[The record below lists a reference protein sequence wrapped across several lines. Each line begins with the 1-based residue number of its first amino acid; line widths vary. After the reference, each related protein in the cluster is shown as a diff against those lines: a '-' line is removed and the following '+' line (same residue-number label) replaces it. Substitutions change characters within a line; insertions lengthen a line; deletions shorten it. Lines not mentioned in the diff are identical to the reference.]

1 MKKMQIPAFLKKL
14 NPSALTKKLKAPAS
28 LKKASTP
35 SSLKLKAPA
44 SLKKL
49 KAPSM
54 RNVRPPAS
62 LKGVKAPTF
71 ASNLYRDLRDRR
83 LLVPALALV
92 VALLAV
98 PLVLSSSSTTT
109 APATSAV
116 PGSASSGPEDPTSPA
131 VLAEQLGVTDY
142 RKRLEQGTRKDPFRR
157 HFTSLPKG
165 AKLDTSSSLST
176 DTTST
181 DATVSSSVEPATS
194 SGSSTVS
201 SSTSGSPG
209 SGSSPG
215 AGNDHE
221 RPVLFF
227 VRRRIDVK
235 VGPLGSVTEKE
246 RVKQLSFL
254 PSGGTPVVAYLGTN
268 ESGTRALFDVS
279 SDVTSAS
286 GDGECRP
293 SPSTCRF
300 VSLKEGEVEKF
311 DYAPDAGTPY
321 KLQLL
326 AIRDVVTKSPNSR

>member
-1 MKKMQIPAFLKKL
+1 MKKMQTPEFLKKL
-14 NPSALTKKLKAPAS
+14 NTSALTKKLKAPAS
-28 LKKASTP
+28 LKKARTP

-62 LKGVKAPTF
+62 LKSVKAPTF

-83 LLVPALALV
+83 LLVPALALAI
-92 VALLAV
+92 ALLAV
-98 PLVLSSSSTTT
+98 PLILSSSSTTT
-109 APATSAV
+109 APATSPV

-142 RKRLEQGTRKDPFRR
+142 RQRLEQGTRKDPFRR

-176 DTTST
+176 DTTAT

-215 AGNDHE
+215 AANDHE

-254 PSGGTPVVAYLGTN
+254 PSGGTPLVAYLGTN

-326 AIRDVVTKSPNSR
+326 AIRDVVTKSPSSR

>member
-1 MKKMQIPAFLKKL
+1 MKKQTPEFLKKL
-14 NPSALTKKLKAPAS
+14 NTSALTKRLKAPAS
-28 LKKASTP
+28 LKKGRTP

-62 LKGVKAPTF
+62 LKSVKAPTF

-83 LLVPALALV
+83 LLVPALALAI
-92 VALLAV
+92 ALLAV
-98 PLVLSSSSTTT
+98 PLILSSSSTTT

-142 RKRLEQGTRKDPFRR
+142 RQRLEQGTRKDPFRR

-215 AGNDHE
+215 AANDHE

-254 PSGGTPVVAYLGTN
+254 PSGGRPLVAYLGTN

-326 AIRDVVTKSPNSR
+326 AIRDVVTKSPSSR

>member
-1 MKKMQIPAFLKKL
+1 MKKIQTPEFLKKL
-14 NPSALTKKLKAPAS
+14 NASALMNRLRAPAS
-28 LKKASTP
+28 LKNVRT
-35 SSLKLKAPA
+35 PA

-49 KAPSM
+49 RVPSV
-54 RNVRPPAS
+54 RNVRAPAS
-62 LKGVKAPTF
+62 VKSVKAPTF
-71 ASNLYRDLRDRR
+71 ANNLYRDMRDRK
-83 LLVPALALV
+83 LLVPVLALA

-116 PGSASSGPEDPTSPA
+116 PGGASSGHEDPTSPA
-131 VLAEQLGVTDY
+131 VLTEQVGITDY
-142 RKRLEQGTRKDPFRR
+142 RKRLEQRTRKDPFRR

-176 DTTST
+176 ATTSADT
-181 DATVSSSVEPATS
+181 TVSSSVEPATS

-201 SSTSGSPG
+201 SSVSSSPG
-209 SGSSPG
+209 SGSSPST
-215 AGNDHE
+215 GNDDDE
-221 RPVLFF
+221 PVLFF
-227 VRRRIDVK
+227 VKRRIDVK
-235 VGPLGSVTEKE
+235 VGPLGSVMDKK

-254 PSGGTPVVAYLGTN
+254 PSGGAPLVAYLGTN

-293 SPSTCRF
+293 SPSMCRF
-300 VSLKEGEVEKF
+300 LSLKEGEVEKF

-326 AIRDVVTKSPNSR
+326 AIRDVVTKSPSSR

>member
-1 MKKMQIPAFLKKL
+1 MKKIQTPEFLKKL
-14 NPSALTKKLKAPAS
+14 NASASIKRLRAPAS
-28 LKKASTP
+28 LKKVKT
-35 SSLKLKAPA
+35 PA
-44 SLKKL
+44 SPKRLR
-49 KAPSM
+49 APSM
-54 RNVRPPAS
+54 RNVRTPAS
-62 LKGVKAPTF
+62 VKGVKAPTF
-71 ASNLYRDLRDRR
+71 ASNLYRDMRDRK
-83 LLVPALALV
+83 LLVPALALA

-116 PGSASSGPEDPTSPA
+116 PGGASSGQEDPTSPA

-142 RKRLEQGTRKDPFRR
+142 RKRLEQRTRKDPFRR

-176 DTTST
+176 ATTST
-181 DATVSSSVEPATS
+181 DTTVSSPVEPATS

-201 SSTSGSPG
+201 SSVSSSPG
-209 SGSSPG
+209 SGSSPST
-215 AGNDHE
+215 GNQRDE
-221 RPVLFF
+221 PVLFF
-227 VRRRIDVK
+227 VKRRIDVK
-235 VGPLGSVTEKE
+235 VGPLGAVMEKK

-279 SDVTSAS
+279 SDVTSVS

-326 AIRDVVTKSPNSR
+326 AIRDVVSKSPSTR